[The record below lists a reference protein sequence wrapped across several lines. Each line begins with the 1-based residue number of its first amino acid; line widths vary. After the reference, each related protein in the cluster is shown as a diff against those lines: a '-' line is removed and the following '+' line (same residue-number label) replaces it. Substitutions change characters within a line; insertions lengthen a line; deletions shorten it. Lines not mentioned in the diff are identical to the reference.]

1 MTALDKIKEAK
12 EFLETSGVDDAGKEA
27 EMIISHCLGTDRVII
42 YRDNPRIPENIIQKI
57 DEYLKRRTK
66 KEPLQYIFGH
76 TEFYGLKIKTG
87 PGVLIPRPETE
98 LLVEETI
105 KIISN
110 FSPESFRDRI
120 SKFKILD
127 LCTGSGCLALV
138 LAREFPEA
146 QVYGTDTSEVA
157 IRYAKENAYL
167 NEIKNVKF
175 VTGSLFDPVK
185 ELKFDLIISNPPYIK
200 RSDIKSL
207 QPEIKDW
214 EPVEALDGGEDGLD
228 YYRAIIPEARNYL
241 KEGGYLLLELG
252 MSQSDEVKEM
262 SEDAG
267 FKDISLMKDFA
278 GIERVLVAK
287 KEIASS
293 VLPTSSQ

>member
-66 KEPLQYIFGH
+66 KEPLQYIFGY

-98 LLVEETI
+98 LLAEKAK
-105 KIISN
+105 KIISK

-120 SKFKILD
+120 SNFRFLD
-127 LCTGSGCLALV
+127 LCTGSGCLALA
-138 LAREFPEA
+138 LSREFPEA

-175 VTGSLFDPVK
+175 ATGSLFDPVK

-228 YYRAIIPEARNYL
+228 YYRAIIPEARNHL
-241 KEGGYLLLELG
+241 NEGGCLLLELG